1 MIKRVSVVE
10 GGGPDAVH
18 ITKPVKIT
26 HVDVS
31 TEPRFTE
38 DKWADHPGLLPAL
51 VDRIRA
57 QGKDGKVLDVLT
69 KVQHVLSSVDNPT
82 TCT

>member
-1 MIKRVSVVE
+1 MIKKVSVVE

-18 ITKPVKIT
+18 ITKGVKIT

-38 DKWADHPGLLPAL
+38 DKWADHPGPSGA
-51 VDRIRA
+51 RTGSARRA
-57 QGKDGKVLDVLT
+57 KT
-69 KVQHVLSSVDNPT
+69 ARF
-82 TCT
+82 

>member
-1 MIKRVSVVE
+1 MIKKVAVVE

-18 ITKPVKIT
+18 ITKGVKIT

-69 KVQHVLSSVDNPT
+69 KV
-82 TCT
+82 